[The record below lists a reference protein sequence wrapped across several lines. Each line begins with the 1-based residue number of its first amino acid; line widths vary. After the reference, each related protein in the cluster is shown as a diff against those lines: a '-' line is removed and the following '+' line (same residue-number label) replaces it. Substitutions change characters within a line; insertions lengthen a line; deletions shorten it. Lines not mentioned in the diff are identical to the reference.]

1 MYRAITEQTIREI
14 ARRVYREMQ
23 GQTQS
28 LRQTSSTQNG
38 GHSGTFSTA
47 NADEVKEDEN
57 K

>member
-23 GQTQS
+23 GQTQTV
-28 LRQTSSTQNG
+28 RQSSSSQHG
-38 GHSGTFSTA
+38 GNSGTFSTA
-47 NADEVKEDEN
+47 NTNEVKEDEN

>member
-23 GQTQS
+23 GQTQNM
-28 LRQTSSTQNG
+28 RQSSTTQHG
-38 GHSGTFSTA
+38 GNSGTFSTA
-47 NADEVKEDEN
+47 NANEVTEDED